1 MEQNEERAT
10 HVVYEKDEHGQIVI
24 ADEVVAIIA
33 GIAATEVKGVDSMY
47 GGWSG
52 EIISRMGIR
61 DLSKGVSISIED
73 GHVSVKLS
81 LNVRYGYSIPDVS
94 RNVQD
99 KVTERRRLNGCADEF
114 HGGRAVLC
122 MHAVYRCHGR
132 NMKLK
137 YSHR

>member
-61 DLSKGVSISIED
+61 DLGKGVSISIED

-99 KVTERRRLNGCADEF
+99 KVASAIESMTGLS
-114 HGGRAVLC
+114 VLDVNIRI
-122 MHAVYRCHGR
+122 AGVV
-132 NMKLK
+132 NAENE
-137 YSHR
+137 

>member
-10 HVVYEKDEHGQIVI
+10 HVVYEKDEHGQILI

-99 KVTERRRLNGCADEF
+99 KVASAIESMTGLS
-114 HGGRAVLC
+114 VLDVNIRI
-122 MHAVYRCHGR
+122 AGVV
-132 NMKLK
+132 NAENE
-137 YSHR
+137 

>member
-24 ADEVVAIIA
+24 ADEAVAIIA

-99 KVTERRRLNGCADEF
+99 KVASAIESMTGLS
-114 HGGRAVLC
+114 VLDVNIRI
-122 MHAVYRCHGR
+122 AGVV
-132 NMKLK
+132 NAENE
-137 YSHR
+137 

>member
-99 KVTERRRLNGCADEF
+99 KVASAIESMTGLSVLNVNIRIAGVVNAE
-114 HGGRAVLC
+114 
-122 MHAVYRCHGR
+122 
-132 NMKLK
+132 NE
-137 YSHR
+137 

>member
-1 MEQNEERAT
+1 MEQNEERTT

-61 DLSKGVSISIED
+61 DLSKGVSITIED

-81 LNVRYGYSIPDVS
+81 LNVKYGYSIPDVS

-99 KVTERRRLNGCADEF
+99 KVASAIESMTGLS
-114 HGGRAVLC
+114 VLDVNIRI
-122 MHAVYRCHGR
+122 AGVV
-132 NMKLK
+132 NAENA
-137 YSHR
+137 

>member
-73 GHVSVKLS
+73 AHVSVKLS

-99 KVTERRRLNGCADEF
+99 KVASAIESMTGLS
-114 HGGRAVLC
+114 VLDVNIRI
-122 MHAVYRCHGR
+122 AGVV
-132 NMKLK
+132 NAENE
-137 YSHR
+137 

>member
-1 MEQNEERAT
+1 MEQNEERTT

-99 KVTERRRLNGCADEF
+99 KVASAIESMIGLS
-114 HGGRAVLC
+114 VLDVNIRI
-122 MHAVYRCHGR
+122 AGVV
-132 NMKLK
+132 NAENE
-137 YSHR
+137 

>member
-1 MEQNEERAT
+1 MEQNVERAT
-10 HVVYEKDEHGQIVI
+10 LVVYEKDEHGQIVI

-61 DLSKGVSISIED
+61 DLAKGVSINIED

-81 LNVRYGYSIPDVS
+81 LNVKYGYSIPDVS

-99 KVTERRRLNGCADEF
+99 KVASAIESMTGLR
-114 HGGRAVLC
+114 VLDVNIRI
-122 MHAVYRCHGR
+122 AGVV
-132 NMKLK
+132 NAENE
-137 YSHR
+137 

>member
-33 GIAATEVKGVDSMY
+33 GIAATEVQGVDSMY

-99 KVTERRRLNGCADEF
+99 KVASAIESMTGLS
-114 HGGRAVLC
+114 VLDVNIRI
-122 MHAVYRCHGR
+122 AGVV
-132 NMKLK
+132 NAENE
-137 YSHR
+137 

>member
-52 EIISRMGIR
+52 EIISRMGIL

-99 KVTERRRLNGCADEF
+99 KVASAIESMTGLS
-114 HGGRAVLC
+114 VLDVNIRI
-122 MHAVYRCHGR
+122 AGVV
-132 NMKLK
+132 NAENE
-137 YSHR
+137 